1 MFDYYAFP
9 ADAPGMA
16 DRPHGSPYARIQHVE
31 SALVKAIDD
40 KRFVPNLILHEIE
53 AWVFADCSRLG
64 EVMGNLGPAA
74 ELESIV
80 RPLGHRG
87 RRPGRH
93 QALVPARGRLAA
105 RNRRKAA
112 EHANAISDCK
122 GKPRLQN
129 GSLRS
134 RSRTS

>member
-53 AWVFADCSRLG
+53 AWVFADCR
-64 EVMGNLGPAA
+64 
-74 ELESIV
+74 
-80 RPLGHRG
+80 
-87 RRPGRH
+87 
-93 QALVPARGRLAA
+93 ARQRD
-105 RNRRKAA
+105 K
-112 EHANAISDCK
+112 
-122 GKPRLQN
+122 RLQRETTPPERL
-129 GSLRS
+129 S
-134 RSRTS
+134 